1 MFFPRT
7 CYLFLLC
14 ICCLSG
20 NRTFAQT
27 PTNLGF
33 ERKAGTTNLPAEW
46 SSGEVEGYKMYLDSL
61 VRQEGKY
68 ALRLQSTPDA
78 KGQSFKAFSYV
89 IPANFSGKEIELSG
103 YIKTSFV
110 TGYAGLWMRIDGTRG
125 ALEFDNMQNQ
135 NIKGTADWKLY
146 TIKLKL
152 PKDGE
157 QIYVGGL
164 LSGEGTVWFDNLT
177 LKVDGSAISD
187 IKFNPERQLKA
198 LQDTAFRKGTTIT
211 LGVPTKQQI
220 SNLSA
225 LGHVWGFLKY
235 HHPAV
240 AAGDYNWDNEL
251 FRMLPSV
258 LEAASTD
265 ERSKLLTA
273 WLDKLGPLPADQNT
287 DTSRVEDVLLSPD
300 LRWINDS
307 KLFSSALIVRLNEVY
322 QHRNSG
328 RNYYISLVP
337 GVQNPQFQHEDAYSG
352 MKPTDGGLR
361 MLSLFRY
368 WNIIQYFFPN
378 RHLIKEDWHAV
389 LDEFIPVF
397 AMANTTEAYTLANM
411 ALIARVQDSHAGIW
425 GSSPVLDKWKGLYRA
440 PVQARFIDNQAVVTG
455 YYNAEK
461 GPASGLKTG
470 DVITHI
476 DKQAIAD
483 WVKQKSPYYQGSN
496 EPTRL
501 RNLAQDL
508 LRGSSADVDVSISRN
523 GTPMTL
529 NVKRYLKNELPM
541 NLNLDWMS
549 VPHDTSFRMLPGSIG
564 LIFPA
569 KIKNSHIPAIQKA
582 TAGAKGIIVDMRCY
596 PSDFIVFTLGNYLID
611 KPTPFVK
618 FSYGSIANPG
628 LFRMS
633 TPLTVGKK
641 GGPHFPGKVVILVNE
656 LSQSNAEYTT
666 MAFQASPNVVVVGS
680 QTAGADGN
688 ISQFY
693 LPGAISTAISG
704 IGVYYPDGRETQR
717 IGIVPDVPVKPTIEG
732 IRSGHDELM
741 RKAIDIIN
749 ESGSTKP

>member
-1 MFFPRT
+1 MPLSRLR
-7 CYLFLLC
+7 YLLLFC
-14 ICCLSG
+14 FCCLSG
-20 NRTFAQT
+20 NRTFAQF

-33 ERKAGTTNLPAEW
+33 ERKAGNTGLPAEW

-61 VRQEGKY
+61 VRQEGSY
-68 ALRLQSTPDA
+68 SLRLQSAPDA
-78 KGQSFKAFSYV
+78 KAQSFKAFSFV

-125 ALEFDNMQNQ
+125 VLEFDNMQKQ

-146 TIKLKL
+146 SIKLKL

-157 QIYVGGL
+157 QIYIGGL

-177 LKVDGSAISD
+177 LKVDGADMSAI
-187 IKFNPERQLKA
+187 KLNAERQVKA
-198 LQDTAFRKGTTIT
+198 LQDTAFRKGTTIS

-220 SNLSA
+220 ANLA
-225 LGHVWGFLKY
+225 VLGRVWGFLKY

-251 FRMLPSV
+251 FRILPSV
-258 LEAASTD
+258 LEAASAD
-265 ERSKLLTA
+265 ERSKLLTV
-273 WLDKLGPLPADQNT
+273 WLDKLGPLPADKGT
-287 DTSRVEDVLLSPD
+287 DTSRIDDVVLTPD
-300 LRWINDS
+300 LRWLNDN
-307 KLFSSALIVRLNEVY
+307 KLFSPTLSLRLNEVY

-337 GVQNPQFQHEDAYSG
+337 GVQNPQFQHEDTYPG
-352 MKPTDGGLR
+352 MNPTDGGLR

-368 WNIIQYFFPN
+368 WNIIQYFFPY
-378 RHLIKEDWHAV
+378 RHLIKEDWPAV

-397 AMANTTEAYTLANM
+397 AMANTAEAYTLATM

-425 GSSPVLDKWKGLYRA
+425 GNSPALDKWKGLYRA
-440 PVQARFIDNQAVVTG
+440 PVQARFVDNQAVVTG
-455 YYNAEK
+455 YYHPEK
-461 GPASGLKTG
+461 GAASGLKTG

-476 DKQAIAD
+476 DKQTIAD
-483 WVKQKSPYYQGSN
+483 WVKQKFPYYQGSN

-501 RNLAQDL
+501 RNMAQDL
-508 LRGSSADVDVSISRN
+508 LRGSSAEVDVSITRD
-523 GTPMTL
+523 GKPMTL
-529 NVKRYLKNELPM
+529 AVKRYLRNELPM

-569 KIKNSHIPAIQKA
+569 RIKNSHVPAIQKA
-582 TAGAKGIIVDMRCY
+582 TANAKGIIVDMRCY
-596 PSDFIVFTLGNYLID
+596 PADFIVFTLGNYFVD

-628 LFRMS
+628 LFMMS
-633 TPLTVGKK
+633 SPLNVGKK
-641 GGPHFPGKVVILVNE
+641 GGAHFPGKVVILVNE

-666 MAFQASPNVVVVGS
+666 MAFRASPNVVVVGS

-717 IGIVPDVPVKPTIEG
+717 IGIVPDVMVKPTIEG